1 MAEHEKTV
9 LPTTE
14 DASSWDGNP
23 NGSGKE
29 GKLRRVPGPIP
40 WVLFLICVVEVSF
53 HQTMREVLS

>member
-1 MAEHEKTV
+1 MAELEKTV

-14 DASSWDGNP
+14 DASSSDGNA
-23 NGSGKE
+23 NDTGKE

-53 HQTMREVLS
+53 HKSVGDALS